1 MIYPNLNW
9 NFDYLQTRPHDAA
22 GLMPAERLELDL
34 RQDTLPAVL
43 GASVRIELHS
53 AVFRRRRFGRL
64 EQLLITKANR
74 FDPRRHCAE
83 GIDERFTNCVNALQT
98 FLNVSQLAW
107 PAMLVEIDV
116 IAMVP
121 LR

>member
-1 MIYPNLNW
+1 MICGKTRYPR
-9 NFDYLQTRPHDAA
+9 YSA
-22 GLMPAERLELDL
+22 L
-34 RQDTLPAVL
+34 RSD
-43 GASVRIELHS
+43 IELHS

-74 FDPRRHCAE
+74 FDPRRRRAE
-83 GIDERFTNCVNALQT
+83 GINERFTNCVSALQT